1 MKRTGYL
8 GYRNCAD
15 VLLILWM
22 EDLLTHGEYSRIM
35 DRLNNF
41 FLKNEEK

>member
-1 MKRTGYL
+1 MKSNGYL

-22 EDLLTHGEYSRIM
+22 EGILTHGEYSRIM
-35 DRLNNF
+35 DKLNVF
-41 FLKNEEK
+41 FLKNRED